1 MREDQVGLVQLLQV
15 FPSCKPPLSLL
26 LEHLPRLNPRP
37 YSLSS
42 SPTCPRNQ
50 IRFTYTVVESP
61 RPGLATS
68 YLKNLK
74 PGAEVLFYPRT
85 SSGFNPPTDPSASI
99 IMIGAGSG
107 IGPFMGF
114 LEHRRSLANKTGS
127 AFLLFGCRDRKKDFL
142 HQAELEQ
149 FKRDKV
155 LTELFVSFSRE
166 QNKVKY
172 VQDLLLENATELT
185 RLIVEEGAYVYV
197 CGDAKNM
204 GKGVHD
210 KLTSMVSSSGLD
222 GAAKLKKMTL
232 EGKYKQ
238 DLWT

>member
-1 MREDQVGLVQLLQV
+1 MREDQVGLVKLLQV

-74 PGAEVLFYPRT
+74 PGAEVLLYPRT
-85 SSGFNPPTDPSASI
+85 SSGFHPPTDPSASL

-114 LEHRRSLANKTGS
+114 LEHRRALGIKTGS
-127 AFLLFGCRDRKKDFL
+127 ALLLFGCRDRNKDFL

-166 QNKVKY
+166 QNEVKY

-185 RLIVEEGAYVYV
+185 RLIVEDGAHVYV

-210 KLTSMVSSSGLD
+210 KLTSMLSSNGLD
-222 GAAKLKKMTL
+222 GAELLKKMTL